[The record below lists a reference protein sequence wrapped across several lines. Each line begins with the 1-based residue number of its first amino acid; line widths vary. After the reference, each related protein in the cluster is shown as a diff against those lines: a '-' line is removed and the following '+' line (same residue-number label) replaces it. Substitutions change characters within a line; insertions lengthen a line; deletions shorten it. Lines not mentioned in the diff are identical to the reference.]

1 MSDRLAAG
9 RRALGIGGS
18 DPVPRL
24 RDGLRGNR
32 YPLVALSG
40 IAAVHQLQP
49 LVLLALGSE
58 IGDVTGGGPGTISF
72 AVAFHALAYYL
83 GALRFAVETESRP
96 NRAEIAARTAF
107 AWSFITLITAFAA
120 SGSAIVAALAAAG
133 FVRGAVFSI
142 HPPLLMD
149 SYPTGVRGRV
159 FGIWWA
165 AQAFG
170 MGAGLIGFALAYRI
184 FDLNWR
190 SAFLV
195 AGMVSFLPVLIA
207 EWLRDPG
214 FGGHDERAVRETA
227 AGPDG
232 AAPQSRSSTLGLGE
246 IIRRL
251 MLVAA
256 FKQSLVA
263 FAVLGVFVVPMQSFV
278 SAYLDLRWNV
288 FADQRAIVLG
298 VVWLSAVPVVVVAGR
313 IIDRSFRN
321 DPGAPLRFAARALGA
336 GAVLVA
342 LAVNVP
348 SYALCLT
355 LLSAGYAALWAAYP
369 AAFLSVLSVVP
380 PRYRAHATALLGI
393 TSTIVGGLG
402 GLIVFGGLDRRIG
415 LSGAVVALLI
425 PAAVGVRLFSRA
437 SKVVSEDL
445 DKFVEET
452 SEDAVLRATLVRGG
466 TLPLLRCHGID
477 FSYGQLQVLFGVDFS
492 IAEQE
497 MVALL
502 GTNGAGK
509 STLLR
514 VISGLG
520 LPSRGT
526 VHYRGEDVSFLDAER
541 RVRLG
546 IVQIPG
552 GRAVFDPMT
561 VVENI
566 KVFGY
571 AFDRDT
577 KTIEKGMEA
586 AFEAMPRLYERRNS
600 RARTLSGGERQM
612 LGLAKAFVL
621 RPRLLLIDELSLGLA
636 PRIVSELL
644 DTVRAINASG
654 TAVVLVEQSVN
665 VALSVVDHAYFM
677 ERGQIRFDGSATELL
692 ERPDLIRSV
701 FLEGATKER

>member
-1 MSDRLAAG
+1 LQV
-9 RRALGIGGS
+9 L
-18 DPVPRL
+18 V
-24 RDGLRGNR
+24 
-32 YPLVALSG
+32 LVAL
-40 IAAVHQLQP
+40 
-49 LVLLALGSE
+49 GSD
-58 IGDVTGGGPGTISF
+58 IGDVTGGGPGTITF
-72 AVAFHALAYYL
+72 AVALHALTYYL
-83 GALRFAVETESRP
+83 GSLRFAVETEARP

-107 AWSFITLITAFAA
+107 VWAFITLITAFAA
-120 SGSAIVAALAAAG
+120 SGSAIVAALAVAG
-133 FVRGAVFSI
+133 FLRGAVFSV

-149 SYPTGVRGRV
+149 SYETGVRGRV
-159 FGIWWA
+159 FGVWWG

-170 MGAGLIGFALAYRI
+170 TGAALIGFALAYRVW
-184 FDLNWR
+184 DLNWR

-195 AGMVSFLPVLIA
+195 AGALAFVPVLVA

-214 FGGHDERAVRETA
+214 FGRHDEAKVRSTA
-227 AGPDG
+227 AGADG
-232 AAPQSRSSTLGLGE
+232 ASPSKHASTLGLGE
-246 IIRRL
+246 IVRRL
-251 MLVAA
+251 TLVGA
-256 FKQSLVA
+256 FKQLLVA
-263 FAVLGVFVVPMQSFV
+263 FAFLGVFAVPMQSFV
-278 SAYLDLRWNV
+278 NAFLDLRWNV
-288 FADQRAIVLG
+288 FAEERAIVLG
-298 VVWLSAVPVVVVAGR
+298 GMWLSAVPVALVAGR
-313 IIDRSFRN
+313 FIDVWFRR
-321 DPGAPLRFAARALGA
+321 DPGAPLRYAGRAIGVA
-336 GAVLVA
+336 AVLVA
-342 LAVNVP
+342 VGANVP
-348 SYALCLT
+348 SFPVCVALLA
-355 LLSAGYAALWAAYP
+355 AGYAVLWTVYP
-369 AAFLSVLSVVP
+369 AAFLPVLSVIP
-380 PRYRAHATALLGI
+380 PRHRAHAMALLGI
-393 TSTIVGGLG
+393 TSTLVGGLG

-415 LSGAVVALLI
+415 LSGVLVALLVPAVVA
-425 PAAVGVRLFSRA
+425 VFLFLRA
-437 SKVVSEDL
+437 SRSVSSDL
-445 DKFVEET
+445 DKIVEET
-452 SEDAVLRATLVRGG
+452 SEDAVLQATLVRGG
-466 TLPLLRCHGID
+466 TLPLLRCHGVD

-492 IAEQE
+492 ISEQE

-526 VHYRGEDVSFLDAER
+526 VHYRGEDVTFLDAER

-566 KVFGY
+566 KVFGF

-600 RARTLSGGERQM
+600 RAQTLSGGERQM
-612 LGLAKAFVL
+612 LGLAKSFVL

-644 DTVRAINASG
+644 DTVRTINASG

-665 VALSVVDHAYFM
+665 VALSIVNHAYFM

-701 FLEGATKER
+701 FLEGATKG